1 MALYPR
7 RGERYQHNSG
17 WTVYILGMI
26 YRDNLIDINR
36 EFSREVRF
44 IYESSGEYT
53 EMPLSWF
60 NEVYRKISGATE
72 YHHNARIQR
81 GHQFPDYAWLND
93 DDE

>member
-7 RGERYQHNSG
+7 YGERYQHKSG

-26 YRDNLIDINR
+26 YRDKLIDINP

-44 IYESSGEYT
+44 IYENSGEYT

-60 NEVYRKISGATE
+60 NEVYRKISDNSK
-72 YHHNARIQR
+72 YLHNARFP
-81 GHQFPDYAWLND
+81 GGYQFPDYSWLDD